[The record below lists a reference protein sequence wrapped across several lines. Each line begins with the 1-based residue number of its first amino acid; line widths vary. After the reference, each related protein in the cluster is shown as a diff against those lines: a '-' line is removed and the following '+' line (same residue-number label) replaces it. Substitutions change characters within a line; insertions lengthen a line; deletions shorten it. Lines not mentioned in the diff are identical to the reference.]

1 MIRAM
6 TKTTV
11 ALALAVAIART
22 GTAQPAL
29 RLRLQMQDYAQL
41 PITGELDGQNTRGL
55 LARVNFLRDEPGGRR
70 LFVNDLN
77 GPLYILDKQTKTF
90 TVYLDF
96 NGAGGRPGLFPKFTF
111 ERNFATGLI
120 NFLFDPDY
128 ARNGVF
134 YTMHMEDP
142 AAAAPPAPKSGVVKG
157 LDLAGYT
164 TTPAIPTPTV
174 DGRIDRE
181 VVLIE
186 WRDRNPANATFE
198 GTARE
203 LMRLQQPLP
212 QHPLGEMT
220 FNPVARKGDP
230 DWRVMYLGA
239 GDSGSGDQSDSRRI
253 NPQRLDTL
261 VGKILRIVPD
271 LREHAATSAVSE
283 NGRYRIPN
291 DNPFA
296 TLAGARKEIWAYGLR
311 NPHRLIWDVD
321 PAQPNEP
328 RLLAFHI
335 GLVSWET
342 VVVIRK
348 GANYGWPLRE
358 GTQARSLEGMGPIP
372 PDDTIPILVSDTV
385 QSGAVRPTYPVLQ
398 YPHRPGGG
406 DAIANGFIY
415 RGSQVPALRGKLV
428 FGDITTGRVWYAE
441 RTDVLAADDNDP
453 ETLSPIHELDTGLR
467 AIVTD
472 AYRARGGKGA
482 ELPGA
487 AQISGRGRV
496 DLRFAEDDAGEIYV
510 LTKADGVIRKVV
522 GAEITTAAVP
532 ASAPPPTAPEA
543 RSGPELT
550 GLQAAALKNPV
561 PATPASIAAGKT
573 AYDATCAAC
582 HGDRAQ
588 GAVKAKLSI
597 SIIEEHGGKQPPD
610 LTDDQWDHGSSD
622 GEIYAVTKRGI
633 PSTMMPGFAG
643 AISDDDVWNVVNYLR
658 TLAPKKSGS
667 TEAQTPIVSRSGSR
681 AVRPGPAE
689 RFTGDVRVEMLFEAL
704 EPSHASGGS
713 VTFEPGARTAW
724 HSHPRG
730 QILIVTA
737 GIGRVRLWGDPI
749 EEIRAGDVVG
759 SRPARSTGT
768 GRRRRRP

>member
-1 MIRAM
+1 MAKASIVWAA
-6 TKTTV
+6 TV
-11 ALALAVAIART
+11 LVVQTLA
-22 GTAQPAL
+22 AQPAP
-29 RLRLQMQDYAQL
+29 RLRLQMQDYAEV
-41 PITGELDGQNTRGL
+41 PITGALDGQNTRGL

-70 LFVNDLN
+70 FFVNDLN
-77 GPLYILDKQTKTF
+77 GPLYILDKQTKKF

-96 NGAGGRPGLFPKFTF
+96 NGTGGRPGLFPKFTF

-128 ARNGVF
+128 GRNGVF

-142 AAAAPPAPKSGVVKG
+142 AGAGSPAPKPGVVAG

-164 TTPAIPTPTV
+164 TSAAIPTPTV
-174 DGRIDRE
+174 DGRIERE

-186 WRDRNPANATFE
+186 WTDRNPANATFE

-203 LMRLQQPLP
+203 VMRLQEPLP

-230 DWRVMYLGA
+230 DWRVMYMGA
-239 GDSGSGDQSDSRRI
+239 GDSGSGDQRDSRRI

-271 LREHAATSAVSE
+271 LREHAAASTVSE

-321 PAQPNEP
+321 PAQPKDP

-358 GTQARSLEGMGPIP
+358 GTQARTLEGMGPIP
-372 PDDTIPILVSDTV
+372 SDDTIPMQISDAV
-385 QSGAVRPTYPVLQ
+385 QSGAVTPTYPVLQ

-441 RTDVLAADDNDP
+441 RTDLVAADDADP
-453 ETLSPIHELDTGLR
+453 ATLAPIHELDTGLR
-467 AIVTD
+467 ALVTD
-472 AYRARGGKGA
+472 AYRARGGKGE

-496 DLRFAEDDAGEIYV
+496 DLRFAVDDSGELYA
-510 LTKADGVIRKVV
+510 LTKADGMIRKVV
-522 GAEITTAAVP
+522 GAEVTTAAAVP
-532 ASAPPPTAPEA
+532 ASAPPLNAPGG
-543 RSGPELT
+543 RSGPGPT
-550 GLQAAALKNPV
+550 ALQAAALKNPV
-561 PATPASIAAGKT
+561 PATPASIAAGK
-573 AYDATCAAC
+573 AVYDATCAAC

-597 SIIEEHGGKQPPD
+597 SIIEEQGAKQPPD
-610 LTDDQWDHGSSD
+610 LTDDQWDHGASD
-622 GEIYAVTKRGI
+622 GEIYSVTKRGI
-633 PSTMMPGFAG
+633 PSTMMPGFDG
-643 AISDDDVWNVVNYLR
+643 VLSDDGIWSIVNYLR
-658 TLAPKKSGS
+658 TLAS
-667 TEAQTPIVSRSGSR
+667 TK
-681 AVRPGPAE
+681 
-689 RFTGDVRVEMLFEAL
+689 
-704 EPSHASGGS
+704 
-713 VTFEPGARTAW
+713 
-724 HSHPRG
+724 
-730 QILIVTA
+730 
-737 GIGRVRLWGDPI
+737 
-749 EEIRAGDVVG
+749 
-759 SRPARSTGT
+759 
-768 GRRRRRP
+768 